1 MSFTYCMAR
10 LPSNAGGG
18 PASAGNVNV
27 GSAASEAAVGGG
39 FWPLAWAA
47 WLSRSQASSIH
58 AIAQDSSSIEDF
70 FLTSERFLR
79 SLRGPGP
86 HFACF
91 SFRAWRCLGWTSQAT
106 PMLSA
111 YRAIIGAAKM
121 HMLRM
126 SVVGVMMAA
135 IIKMT
140 RME

>member
-1 MSFTYCMAR
+1 MSFTYCRAR

-18 PASAGNVNV
+18 PMSEGSVSV
-27 GSAASEAAVGGG
+27 GSVASEAAVGGG

-58 AIAQDSSSIEDF
+58 ASAHDSSNIENL

-79 SLRGPGP
+79 SLRGPGL

-91 SFRAWRCLGWTSQAT
+91 SFRAWRCLGCTSQAT
-106 PMLSA
+106 PILSA
-111 YRAIIGAAKM
+111 YSAIIGAAKM